1 MHAGWRLQV
10 STNTSDRRRL
20 CTHAACEHATRPCD
34 LSGPGSTCNTV
45 RSPTARCAIST
56 GGRLVFGW
64 SLSSDGTLEGP
75 RSVGAGIGTSAYS
88 SSAESNK

>member
-1 MHAGWRLQV
+1 MLGGVCRCLPTPV
-10 STNTSDRRRL
+10 T
-20 CTHAACEHATRPCD
+20 AAAYVHMQHATRPCD
-34 LSGPGSTCNTV
+34 LSGLGSTCNTV

-88 SSAESNK
+88 SSTETNE